1 MEFLATIPGTI
12 GGLVFMNAGA
22 YGQEIKDIVQE
33 VTFLYELGNL
43 ITKNISELNMQ
54 YRSSIFKEKKTIITQ
69 VMLKLNKLSN
79 NLLPL
84 EKIKTYKQL
93 RKNTQPI
100 NNYTAGSTFENPKGM
115 KAWELIE
122 NMGFKGYQINGAMV
136 SYKHAN
142 FLINYHNARY
152 IDMIKLIKE
161 IQEKAKNDYDIS
173 LVCEWVIVK

>member
-33 VTFLYELGNL
+33 VTFLDELGNL

-93 RKNTQPI
+93 RKNT
-100 NNYTAGSTFENPKGM
+100 ENPKGM

>member
-1 MEFLATIPGTI
+1 MEFLSTIPGTI

-33 VTFLYELGNL
+33 VTFLDETGNL
-43 ITKNISELNMQ
+43 ITKDIKELNMR
-54 YRSSIFKEKKTIITQ
+54 YRSSIFKNKKAIIIQ

-100 NNYTAGSTFENPKGM
+100 NNYTAGSTFENPTGI
-115 KAWELIE
+115 KAGQLIE
-122 NMGFKGYQINGAMV
+122 NMGFKGYQVNGAMV

-142 FLINYHNARY
+142 FLINYRDAKY
-152 IDMIKLIKE
+152 TDMIELITE
-161 IQEKAKNDYDIS
+161 IKEKAKKDYNIS